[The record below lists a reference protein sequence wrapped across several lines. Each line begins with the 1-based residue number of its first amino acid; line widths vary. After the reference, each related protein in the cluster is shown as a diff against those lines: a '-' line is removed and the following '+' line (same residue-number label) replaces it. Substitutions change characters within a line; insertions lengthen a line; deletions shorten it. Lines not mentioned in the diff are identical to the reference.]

1 MSGHN
6 KWSSIKHKKAAVD
19 AKRGKMFSKISKEI
33 TIAAKDGG
41 GDPNMNPRLRTA
53 ILAAKA
59 VNMPSDNVTRA
70 IKKGTGELPGVS
82 YEEIIYEGYAP
93 GGVGLIIEVLT
104 DNKNRAAAEVRATL
118 DKRGGSLANSG
129 AVSWQFN
136 KKGVIRVPA
145 DKATEDD
152 LFLLVSDAGAE
163 DLSSDE
169 EGFEIICGITEF
181 EAVKKALENN
191 KIEYI
196 EANLAQIP
204 ASSVKVD
211 DVKLAKQVLN
221 LIDALDELDDV
232 QNVYSNYEIDDDV
245 MEQATQDE

>member
-6 KWSSIKHKKAAVD
+6 KWSSIKHKKAAAD
-19 AKRGKMFSKISKEI
+19 AKRGKAFSKISKEI

-59 VNMPSDNVTRA
+59 VNMPQDNVTRA

-104 DNKNRAAAEVRATL
+104 DNRNRAAAEVRTTL
-118 DKRGGSLANSG
+118 DKRGGSLANNG
-129 AVSWQFN
+129 AVAWQFN
-136 KKGVIRVPA
+136 KKGVIRVPLN
-145 DKATEDD
+145 KATEDD
-152 LFLLVSDAGAE
+152 LFMLVSDAGAE
-163 DLSSDE
+163 DMNSDE
-169 EGFEIICGITEF
+169 ENFEITCGISEF
-181 EAVKKALENN
+181 EAVKKSLEDA
-191 KIEYI
+191 KIDYI
-196 EANLAQIP
+196 EANLEQIP
-204 ASSVKVD
+204 ASTVD
-211 DVKLAKQVLN
+211 VNDVKTAKQVLT

-232 QNVYSNYEIDDDV
+232 QNVYANFKMEDSI
-245 MEQATQDE
+245 MEQASEE

>member
-6 KWSSIKHKKAAVD
+6 KWSSIKHKKAAAD
-19 AKRGKMFSKISKEI
+19 AKRGKAFSKISKEI

-59 VNMPSDNVTRA
+59 VNMPQDNVTRA

-104 DNKNRAAAEVRATL
+104 DNRNRAAAEVRTTL
-118 DKRGGSLANSG
+118 DKRNGSLANNG
-129 AVSWQFN
+129 AVAWQFN
-136 KKGVIRVPA
+136 KKGVIRVPRG
-145 DKATEDD
+145 KATEDD

-163 DLSSDE
+163 DLTSDE
-169 EGFEIICGITEF
+169 ENFEIICGISEF
-181 EAVKKALENN
+181 EAVKKALEDA
-191 KIEYI
+191 KIDYI

-204 ASSVKVD
+204 ASTVKVD
-211 DVKLAKQVLN
+211 DVKVAKQVLT

-232 QNVYSNYEIDDDV
+232 QNVYANFDMDDSV
-245 MEQATQDE
+245 MEQASEE

>member
-6 KWSSIKHKKAAVD
+6 KWSSIKHKKAAAD
-19 AKRGKMFSKISKEI
+19 AKRGKAFSKISKEI

-59 VNMPSDNVTRA
+59 VNMPQDNVTRA

-104 DNKNRAAAEVRATL
+104 DNRNRAAAEVRTTL
-118 DKRGGSLANSG
+118 DQRGGSRANNG
-129 AVSWQFN
+129 AVAWQFN
-136 KKGVIRVPA
+136 KKGVIRVPLN
-145 DKATEDD
+145 KATEDD
-152 LFLLVSDAGAE
+152 LFMLVSDAGAE
-163 DLSSDE
+163 DMNSDE
-169 EGFEIICGITEF
+169 ENFEITCGISEF
-181 EAVKKALENN
+181 EAVKKALEDA
-191 KIEYI
+191 KIDYI
-196 EANLAQIP
+196 EANLEQIP
-204 ASSVKVD
+204 ASTVD
-211 DVKLAKQVLN
+211 VNDVKTAKQVLT

-232 QNVYSNYEIDDDV
+232 QNVYANFKMEDSI
-245 MEQATQDE
+245 MEQASEE

>member
-6 KWSSIKHKKAAVD
+6 KWSSIKHKKAAAD
-19 AKRGKMFSKISKEI
+19 AKRGKAFSKISKEI

-59 VNMPSDNVTRA
+59 VNMPQDNVTRA

-104 DNKNRAAAEVRATL
+104 DNRNRAAAEVRTTL
-118 DKRGGSLANSG
+118 DKRNGSLANNG
-129 AVSWQFN
+129 AVAWQFN
-136 KKGVIRVPA
+136 KKGVIRVPRE
-145 DKATEDD
+145 KATEDD

-163 DLSSDE
+163 DLTSDE
-169 EGFEIICGITEF
+169 ENFEIICGISEF
-181 EAVKKALENN
+181 EAVKKALEDA
-191 KIEYI
+191 KIDYI

-204 ASSVKVD
+204 ASTVKVD
-211 DVKLAKQVLN
+211 DVKIAKQVLT

-232 QNVYSNYEIDDDV
+232 QNVYANFDMDDSV
-245 MEQATQDE
+245 MEQASEE